1 MAMFDQKCWISRV
14 IGRIKST
21 AFPSRQFVSLT
32 DLINIQKLTV
42 AAEIRER
49 ISEGKSKIKKSTCC
63 SRRHQKAPVNC
74 VLFPTGIN
82 LTV

>member
-1 MAMFDQKCWISRV
+1 MAMFDQKCWISPV
-14 IGRIKST
+14 IGGIKST

-49 ISEGKSKIKKSTCC
+49 ISEGKSKIKKST
-63 SRRHQKAPVNC
+63 SLQFADDTKKRPLIVFYFQ
-74 VLFPTGIN
+74 LE
-82 LTV
+82 